1 MSRRD
6 PVGGA
11 LASLGA
17 GAAVGAAVVTAAL
30 IILRTVQRQ
39 ASGDGDS
46 ALQATIIGAGL
57 FAGIV
62 TAVATAWSL
71 SPTLD
76 PWRRSVTS
84 ALAVFAGTILAV
96 GAAPA
101 DLAGGRVGLAVY
113 AVLLLSGATYWGVRA
128 HKAAPR

>member
-1 MSRRD
+1 M
-6 PVGGA
+6 A

-39 ASGDGDS
+39 ASGGGDS
-46 ALQATIIGAGL
+46 ALHATIIGAGL

-62 TAVATAWSL
+62 TAVGAAWIL

-84 ALAVFAGTILAV
+84 ALAVFAGTILAT

-101 DLAGGRVGLAVY
+101 DWAGGRIGLAVY
-113 AVLLLSGATYWGVRA
+113 AMLLLSGAAYWGVRA
-128 HKAAPR
+128 RKAAPR